1 MRSDNPPTFLARRSL
16 GEGGAAATDKPES
29 PPPTPRLRR
38 AGQEAAEK
46 PLRSRHEAFC
56 RHFVLGG
63 NATYAAIDAGYA
75 RKWANN
81 QGYRLMRQPG
91 LRSLRPTSAKAPAGQ
106 RQVCGGQARSTESFY
121 TMANEKFF
129 SSFFQPSIVGNQPVT
144 GKAGAD
150 NDDTMMIQ

>member
-1 MRSDNPPTFLARRSL
+1 
-16 GEGGAAATDKPES
+16 
-29 PPPTPRLRR
+29 
-38 AGQEAAEK
+38 
-46 PLRSRHEAFC
+46 
-56 RHFVLGG
+56 LGG

-129 SSFFQPSIVGNQPVT
+129 ELFPALNRGKST
-144 GKAGAD
+144 GYREGGGR
-150 NDDTMMIQ
+150 QR